1 MKKSVRFCDADQLEF
16 ETRRCQQ
23 QLLLCLHE
31 FADRLESP
39 SLSVPLLDEVN
50 PPLWDFGHVA
60 WFTEYWITRNS
71 ARHEGVRQLTL
82 ERSPSVLKNA
92 DHLFNSATIAHAD
105 RWQLDL
111 LGVDGIREYLVNTFN
126 SALNSLKED
135 RKTDSSLYFHR
146 LCLAHAWMHIEA
158 FQMNAQTLGIP
169 LLTLQRSSEGAAVVG
184 KDSLFVSAQTV
195 QFSPD
200 KSTFHFDNEA
210 DALTADMNAFEI
222 DFRPISVSRYWEF
235 VEHEGY
241 LQRRLWSD
249 EGWAWRQKSGA
260 EAPLHFLKSE
270 EGFRHRMGDHWQ
282 AVKPDAPAIHLSFF
296 EAQAWC
302 NWAGRRLPSEAEWMA
317 AVDAGVEWGK
327 VWEWTSSTFGP
338 FPGFSPHPY
347 QEYSKPWFKGH
358 WVLKGAS
365 TMTNDLLRDPLL
377 RNFYRPQRRDV
388 FAGFRSVRA
397 GN

>member
-1 MKKSVRFCDADQLEF
+1 
-16 ETRRCQQ
+16 
-23 QLLLCLHE
+23 
-31 FADRLESP
+31 
-39 SLSVPLLDEVN
+39 
-50 PPLWDFGHVA
+50 
-60 WFTEYWITRNS
+60 
-71 ARHEGVRQLTL
+71 
-82 ERSPSVLKNA
+82 
-92 DHLFNSATIAHAD
+92 
-105 RWQLDL
+105 
-111 LGVDGIREYLVNTFN
+111 
-126 SALNSLKED
+126 
-135 RKTDSSLYFHR
+135 
-146 LCLAHAWMHIEA
+146 
-158 FQMNAQTLGIP
+158 
-169 LLTLQRSSEGAAVVG
+169 
-184 KDSLFVSAQTV
+184 
-195 QFSPD
+195 
-200 KSTFHFDNEA
+200 
-210 DALTADMNAFEI
+210 MNAFEI

-241 LQRRLWSD
+241 LRRRFWSD
-249 EGWAWRQKSGA
+249 EGWGWRQKSGA
-260 EAPLHFLKSE
+260 EGPLHFLKSQ
-270 EGFRHRMGDHWQ
+270 EGFQHRVGDHWQ
-282 AVKPDAPAIHLSFF
+282 AIEPDAPAIHLSLF